1 MNTQIEFMH
10 YRPAMK
16 NGRGGIT
23 VGILPSATDKSA
35 LLSFAR
41 CGPTDNFNKKIG
53 RAIASGRMTSFL
65 NRGPGAYDVREVPV
79 DDMLKLKT
87 IVAGHLAHE
96 MFEEGLE

>member
-10 YRPAMK
+10 YRPTMP

-23 VGILPSATDKSA
+23 VAILPSSTDKSA
-35 LLSFAR
+35 LLAFAR
-41 CGPTDNFNKKIG
+41 CGPSDNFNKKVG
-53 RAIASGRMTSFL
+53 RAISSGRMTAFL

-79 DDMLKLKT
+79 SDMLQLKT